1 MANPNILNST
11 SVKYHSI
18 DVILDT
24 ELFTP
29 SSSLT
34 SDYQTKNIVL
44 RNNVN
49 SGKVF
54 KITRIAL
61 SNQKVGRLTSV
72 SRNFYLTYI
81 TDYTDSSIGDT
92 GYPYNPP
99 ASGIYYGESRIFI
112 LSRTISVGTT
122 PANIT
127 NTYPVLPPIEDW
139 ADNAGFLFHNCDHFY
154 LKEGA
159 ALECYATANG
169 YDPPIADWYQ
179 GRARIHINYEEYEA

>member
-24 ELFTP
+24 QLFTP
-29 SSSLT
+29 SSTLT

-61 SNQKVGRLTSV
+61 SNQKVGG
-72 SRNFYLTYI
+72 RNGPRSFYLTYI

-92 GYPYNPP
+92 SLGYFTL
-99 ASGIYYGESRIFI
+99 YGESRIFI
-112 LSRTISVGTT
+112 LSRDIDVNTT
-122 PANIT
+122 PYNIT

-139 ADNAGFLFHNCDHFY
+139 AGGSGFLFHNCDHFY
-154 LKEGA
+154 MKEGA
-159 ALECYATANG
+159 ALECYATAGG
-169 YDPPIADWYQ
+169 YTLEQGPPNAEYYR